1 MDSMKEKLGLVHV
14 YTGEGKG
21 KTTAAMGLIL
31 RASGRGLR
39 VTLLQF
45 MKGRPTGELQALER
59 LEGVQVYRAK
69 EMTKF
74 SFQMTET
81 EKEAVRQRHD
91 VLLRD
96 VIGRCQTVR
105 TCSSWTKPWAPW
117 PQACWMKA
125 SCWISWIIDQPTWK
139 WS

>member
-45 MKGRPTGELQALER
+45 MKDVPPGSSRPWSVWKGSR
-59 LEGVQVYRAK
+59 Y
-69 EMTKF
+69 
-74 SFQMTET
+74 
-81 EKEAVRQRHD
+81 
-91 VLLRD
+91 
-96 VIGRCQTVR
+96 TVPR
-105 TCSSWTKPWAPW
+105 K
-117 PQACWMKA
+117 
-125 SCWISWIIDQPTWK
+125 
-139 WS
+139 

>member
-45 MKGRPTGELQALER
+45 MKDVPPGSSRP
-59 LEGVQVYRAK
+59 
-69 EMTKF
+69 
-74 SFQMTET
+74 
-81 EKEAVRQRHD
+81 
-91 VLLRD
+91 
-96 VIGRCQTVR
+96 
-105 TCSSWTKPWAPW
+105 
-117 PQACWMKA
+117 
-125 SCWISWIIDQPTWK
+125 
-139 WS
+139 